1 MPGTPAPA
9 SRRRRIA
16 ALAAL
21 ALLAAAAVSTV
32 VLNRPG
38 EALVAVSRFGDA
50 ARLVPARVALSPWFL
65 ESRHRLARSG
75 DLTVIDVPIELPAAG
90 GAAFPARLRLE
101 IGGSGALPVAAS
113 RVRALGWEAAW
124 SEWAQRALR
133 LTVADTHALLRGSAM
148 WAAIFPTDPPA
159 TTPDLSARIAGS
171 TAGVR
176 LTRLSVD
183 LAGAGDA
190 VRAAARDELR
200 RRYRPT
206 GRLVVLGLDA
216 LDWGLVDDLVARGL
230 MPTLRALMQRGCQ
243 AVEEVPRPL
252 ISPVVWTTIATGV
265 TPDVHGV
272 LDFLEPDPSGG
283 APHPVTAA
291 SRRVPAV
298 WEMLAAGGRS
308 TAAIAWW
315 ATFPAQAPPGGRVYS
330 DRLTEQLLGLS
341 ARIPALADPP
351 AAEATAREL
360 AVAAAGVTPAMLAPL
375 ATVGADELAAAQRDA
390 GEWDSPVAGLA
401 KLVAATLT
409 VERLTGHEIETGTDA
424 VFAYLEG
431 TDIVGHLFA
440 PYRPPALPG
449 ADPALARR
457 FGSVVDRYHGAVDAW
472 LGRVV
477 SSLSPRDTVVIVSD
491 HGFTWGSERPRV
503 PAGTH
508 TATAVWWHRS
518 EGVFIA
524 AGPAVATNP
533 RRQRLSVLD
542 VAPTLLFLAGSPRD
556 ADMTGS
562 VPAWLSTG
570 GAPAPGAVRY
580 AALAPRLAPAR
591 VELPPE
597 ARAEELAKLRALG
610 YLAGGEAGLQAPAS
624 DTPRVASPAPALP
637 PTLPTP
643 QFDRVQARQL
653 TNLGSSLA
661 ERGDRAGAERAFRQA
676 INADPG
682 WASAH
687 YNLSLL
693 LRKDG
698 RLEEADREFWRS
710 VEAGV
715 ADREMAVV
723 RLALDT
729 MERGD
734 IERARAVFAE
744 GRRRFPDSAPI
755 WLNSG
760 VFLGEHGHLDEA
772 RTCLERAVELAPGN
786 PAAHRNLAAAL
797 LAIGDSAGARRELA
811 EAVRLA
817 PGDEALRRQLEAL
830 GGPPR

>member
-1 MPGTPAPA
+1 VPRTPAPGP
-9 SRRRRIA
+9 RTRRIA
-16 ALAAL
+16 AAAVL
-21 ALLAAAAVSTV
+21 ALLAAVSLSTV
-32 VLNRPG
+32 VLNRPDQ
-38 EALVAVSRFGDA
+38 ALVAISRLGEGTRLA
-50 ARLVPARVALSPWFL
+50 PARLAFSPWPL
-65 ESRHRLARSG
+65 ESRHRLGRVG
-75 DLTVIDVPIELPAAG
+75 GLTVLEAPLELPAPG
-90 GAAFPARLRLE
+90 GAAFPARLHLE
-101 IGGSGALPVAAS
+101 LDGGGPLPVAAS

-124 SEWAQRALR
+124 AEWARGALR
-133 LTVADTHALLRGSAM
+133 LTPEDTTRVLRGSAA
-148 WAAIFPTDPPA
+148 WTAIFPTDPTGTA
-159 TTPDLSARIAGS
+159 PDLAARVTGSAG
-171 TAGVR
+171 GVK
-176 LTRLSVD
+176 LTRATVE
-183 LAGAGDA
+183 LAEATET

-200 RRYRPT
+200 RRYRRG
-206 GRLVVLGLDA
+206 GRLVVVGLDA
-216 LDWGLVDDLVARGL
+216 LDWDLVDDLTARGI
-230 MPTLRALMQRGCQ
+230 MPNLRSLIQRGSQ
-243 AVEEVPRPL
+243 AVVEVPRPL

-265 TPDVHGV
+265 PPDVHGV
-272 LDFLEPDPSGG
+272 LDFLEPDPGGG
-283 APHPVTAA
+283 APHPVTGA
-291 SRRVPAV
+291 SRLVPAV

-308 TAAIAWW
+308 TATIAWW

-351 AAEATAREL
+351 AAEGVAQEL

-375 ATVGADELAAAQRDA
+375 AAVGAEELAAAQRAA
-390 GEWDSPVAGLA
+390 GEWDSPIAGLA

-409 VERLTGHEIETGTDA
+409 VERLTDHELEAGTD
-424 VFAYLEG
+424 VVLSYLEG

-440 PYRPPALPG
+440 PYRPPAMPG
-449 ADPALARR
+449 ADPARARR
-457 FGSVVDRYHGAVDAW
+457 FAGVVDRYHAQIDAW
-472 LGRVV
+472 LGLVV
-477 SSLSPRDTVVIVSD
+477 ARLSPGDTVVIVSD
-491 HGFTWGSERPRV
+491 HGFTWGGERPRV

-508 TATAVWWHRS
+508 TATAVWWHRP

-524 AGPAVATNP
+524 AGPAVAAEAK
-533 RRQRLSVLD
+533 RGRMAVLD

-556 ADMTGS
+556 ADMVGS
-562 VPAWLSTG
+562 VPAWLSERA
-570 GAPAPGAVRY
+570 APASSTVRY

-610 YLAGGEAGLQAPAS
+610 YLAGGDSTTGATPIAAP
-624 DTPRVASPAPALP
+624 PSPAEPPA
-637 PTLPTP
+637 LPTP

-661 ERGDRAGAERAFRQA
+661 ERGDRAGAERALRQA
-676 INADPG
+676 INADPSF
-682 WASAH
+682 ASAH

-698 RLEEADREFWRS
+698 RIEEADRAFWRS
-710 VEAGV
+710 VDAGV

-734 IERARAVFAE
+734 AERARAVFAE

-760 VFLGEHGHLDEA
+760 VFLGEHGLLDEA
-772 RTCLERAVELAPGN
+772 RACLERAVRLAADN

-797 LAIGDSAGARRELA
+797 LATGDSAGARRELA

-817 PGDEALRRQLEAL
+817 PGDEALRRQLDAL
-830 GGPPR
+830 GGPPSS